1 MYYQFPKKCI
11 TANCIKSIPITD
23 ELTGEILCGRCGLVF
38 AEKTV
43 SLDETQF
50 YTLEDHLNKSRTGL
64 ATSLIMYDRGL
75 YTTMNVIAMDARG
88 KPISKNMKSEFFR
101 LRLWDE
107 RQKSSSANKSLRS
120 ALVNISTLRDK
131 LSIPD
136 PIAERASYICR
147 KALENQV
154 ARGRTISSISC
165 AALYAACR
173 ESNTPRTLDEITE
186 AANVPKRKVSHTYN
200 TLLHVL
206 NLQPTCHDLAEFVN
220 KLGNQL
226 GVSERTKR
234 KALDILSKIQD
245 KEICAGRNPKSIVA
259 ALLYLAC
266 TLDGEK
272 RKQSTIAKTASVCPT
287 TIQSTM
293 RILKK
298 NLNVESL

>member
-1 MYYQFPKKCI
+1 MHYQFPKTCI
-11 TANCIKSIPITD
+11 MTNCSKSFPITD
-23 ELTGEILCGRCGLVF
+23 ESTGEILCGHCGLVF

-50 YTLEDHLNKSRTGL
+50 CVLEDHLNKARTGS

-75 YTTMNVIAMDARG
+75 YTTMSNSAIDARG
-88 KPISKNMKSEFFR
+88 RPISKNMKSKF
-101 LRLWDE
+101 LRLKLYDE
-107 RQKSSSANKSLRS
+107 RQKSSSANQSLRF

-131 LSIPD
+131 LSIPN

-154 ARGRTISSISC
+154 GRGRTISNISC
-165 AALYAACR
+165 ASLYAACR
-173 ESNTPRTLDEITE
+173 ESNTPRTLDEITK
-186 AANVPKRKVSHTYN
+186 AANAPKRRVSHTYN
-200 TLLHVL
+200 TLRQVL

-226 GVSERTKR
+226 SVSERTKR
-234 KALDILSKIQD
+234 RALDILAKIQD
-245 KEICAGRNPKSIVA
+245 KEICVGRNPKSVVA

-266 TLDGEK
+266 MLDGEK
-272 RKQSTIAKTASVCPT
+272 KNQIVIAKAASVCT
-287 TIQSTM
+287 SSIQNTM

-298 NLNVESL
+298 NLDV